1 MGAMPGVGMRSG
13 KRVINSVV
21 FRDKAGNE
29 TIKGAQHMAINTL
42 DTWFHDWEAIMR
54 VGVLGN

>member
-1 MGAMPGVGMRSG
+1 MRSG
-13 KRVINSVV
+13 KRVINRVV

-42 DTWFHDWEAIMR
+42 DTRFHDWEAIRR